1 MSTPHHPE
9 HPTGQTAEHPDPN
22 PHAGHAN
29 HTDHAAHH
37 PADADT
43 HGQAMPQGH
52 AHSALDEDHQV
63 HDHGQH
69 AGHSTA
75 MFKNRFWVSL
85 VLSIPVVFFSHMVGQ
100 LLGYH
105 VPEFPGSAW
114 IAPVLGTVIY
124 LYGGMPFL
132 KGGLTE
138 LRARQPGM
146 MLLIAMAITVAFVA
160 SWVTTLG
167 IGGFDLD
174 FWWELALLVVIML
187 LGHWLEMRA
196 LGSASSALDALAAL
210 LPDEGTDE
218 GDAVRYWL
226 HYAEGS
232 AMPPL
237 VMTLQL
243 NRAAERVPPEAG
255 AALAKIRDGFVAPGL
270 ERMKQYW
277 NDALAETGWFA
288 GPQMTVADIMM
299 SFPIEAATHRAPFGE
314 AQPNPAR
321 FLERIHARP
330 AYRRALERGG
340 PYAYA

>member
-1 MSTPHHPE
+1 MSTPHHHD
-9 HPTGQTAEHPDPN
+9 HPTDQTAEHPDPN

-37 PADADT
+37 PADAAT

-167 IGGFDLD
+167 IGDLMLD

-187 LGHWLEMRA
+187 LGHWMEMRA
-196 LGSASSALDALAAL
+196 LGAASSALDALAAL
-210 LPDEGTDE
+210 LPEEAEKVVD
-218 GDAVRYWL
+218 GDTITVPITELAVGDVVL
-226 HYAEGS
+226 
-232 AMPPL
+232 
-237 VMTLQL
+237 
-243 NRAAERVPPEAG
+243 
-255 AALAKIRDGFVAPGL
+255 
-270 ERMKQYW
+270 
-277 NDALAETGWFA
+277 
-288 GPQMTVADIMM
+288 
-299 SFPIEAATHRAPFGE
+299 
-314 AQPNPAR
+314 
-321 FLERIHARP
+321 
-330 AYRRALERGG
+330 
-340 PYAYA
+340 